1 MSCGVSGAMMGGMAA
16 AVAVAGMR
24 KMGPVLKSVFG

>member
-1 MSCGVSGAMMGGMAA
+1 MGGMAA

>member
-1 MSCGVSGAMMGGMAA
+1 MSCGVTRRDDGGMAS

-24 KMGPVLKSVFG
+24 RMGPVLKSVFG